1 MHRRTLL
8 LGVDIGTSGTK
19 AVLFTPQGETVAE
32 AARRYPMT
40 QPRGGWAEQHP
51 SLWRD
56 AVCAC
61 LRELMARPQTEGAE
75 ILSLGL
81 SGQMHGSVLLDGEG
95 NPTAPAIL
103 WCDTRVQAECAEI
116 EDIFGGEMLTAVTGN
131 RALCNFTAPKL
142 MWMRRHTSDALR
154 RAKTLLLPKDY
165 IRFCLTGKYVAEPSD
180 ACGTLLYDTR
190 NFRWSEELCRGM
202 GIDPALLP
210 PLVKS
215 AEVVGTVTPEA
226 AAATGLPVGIPVVG
240 GAGDNAASAVGVGA
254 VLPGRAFVTVGTSG
268 NVYTHTDRFA
278 ADAQGR
284 FHTFCSAV
292 PGEWTFLGAVQSAG
306 LNLRWF
312 RETCCG
318 SLDADAADR
327 GMDPYALLDEE
338 AASCAAGGGGLF
350 YLPYLLGERTPH
362 LDPHARGCFIGLRP
376 DHDRGAMAR
385 VVMEGVSFALA
396 DCMELF
402 DACGVQVRDI
412 TLCGGG
418 GKSALWRQIM
428 ADIFARPVAS
438 PGVGESA
445 AFGAALL
452 GAVGIGLYPDIP
464 SACAAVCTAEDSTVP
479 LNAAEYARIY
489 RVWQT
494 LYPALKASFAAAAAM
509 SE

>member
-1 MHRRTLL
+1 MSRTFL

-19 AVLFTPQGETVAE
+19 AVLFTPEGETVAE

-40 QPRGGWAEQHP
+40 PPHGGWAEQHP
-51 SLWRD
+51 SLWWD

-61 LRELMARPQTEGAE
+61 LRELTARPEVEGGE

-103 WCDTRVQAECAEI
+103 WCDTRVQTECAEI
-116 EDIFGGEMLTAVTGN
+116 ENIFGGKMLTAVTGS

-142 MWMRRHTSDALR
+142 MWMRHHSPDALR
-154 RAKTLLLPKDY
+154 RARILLMPKDY
-165 IRFCLTGKYVAEPSD
+165 IRFCLTGKYAAEPSD

-202 GIDPALLP
+202 EIDPALLP
-210 PLVKS
+210 PLVAS
-215 AEVVGTVTPEA
+215 AEVVGTVTPAA

-254 VLPGRAFVTVGTSG
+254 VTPGRAFVTVGTSG

-278 ADAQGR
+278 ADAEGR

-312 RETCCG
+312 RETCCS
-318 SLDADAADR
+318 SLDADAAAR
-327 GMDPYALLDEE
+327 GMDPYVLLDEE
-338 AASCAAGGGGLF
+338 ASARQAGGGGLF

-385 VVMEGVSFALA
+385 AVMEGVCFALA
-396 DCMELF
+396 DCKELF
-402 DACGVQVRDI
+402 DACGVEVKEI
-412 TLCGGG
+412 TFCGGG

-428 ADIFARPVAS
+428 ADIFARPIARPRS
-438 PGVGESA
+438 GESA
-445 AFGAALL
+445 ALGAALL

-464 SACAAVCTAEDSTVP
+464 SACTAVCTAESSTVP
-479 LNAAEYARIY
+479 QNAAAYARIY
-489 RVWQT
+489 GVWKT
-494 LYPALKASFAAAAAM
+494 LYPALKASFAAAAAL